1 MMNTKQMCVLFF
13 LMAILLLWVVG
24 NVPAGSETIEEV
36 TAEAPDAIVH
46 HLDAASAQSEP
57 NQLQPGLAVTYY
69 DKKIRH
75 LDELAKDKKLARKAR
90 SGKPVLFLDHRF
102 GRGEVF
108 DSGKKQAVVMR
119 MSGFVHFVRSGR
131 YAIRANSNDGIRI
144 FVDGRM
150 IVNDPDVHA
159 ARLTVPGI
167 AVVEKPGWYP
177 VLIQYFQ
184 RKGTAALSLFWQ
196 EPGSDRYVVIP
207 AGVYAHLDSAQ

>member
-1 MMNTKQMCVLFF
+1 MNTKQMCVLLF
-13 LMAILLLWVVG
+13 LMAMLSVFVVG
-24 NVPAGSETIEEV
+24 IVPVGSETTEKV
-36 TAEAPDAIVH
+36 AAEQPDAIVH

-57 NQLQPGLAVTYY
+57 SRMHPGLAVTYY

-90 SGKPVLFLDHRF
+90 PGKPVLFLDHRF

-119 MSGFVHFVRSGR
+119 MSGFVHFGRAGR

-196 EPGSDRYVVIP
+196 EPGSGRYVVMP
-207 AGVYAHLDSAQ
+207 AEVYAHLGSER